1 MCSGLLKENSNA
13 GGGTENKLSCVI
25 DFEGA
30 PRSQKMTG
38 IGERTALH
46 DLAQLQDLGLM
57 IKTGPLK
64 GTRHIAPSLANV
76 RSTWSTFGSS

>member
-1 MCSGLLKENSNA
+1 
-13 GGGTENKLSCVI
+13 
-25 DFEGA
+25 
-30 PRSQKMTG
+30 MTG

-64 GTRHIAPSLANV
+64 GTRHIDPSLANV